1 MELREVNDFQYS
13 FSKELNENGEPKKF
27 YLKGVF
33 QAADVPNGNKR
44 VYPRAVLES
53 CVQKTNE
60 SVSSRQMLGELDHP
74 DSAKINLEKV
84 SHVVTKLEMTADGK
98 MYGEAEVLPT
108 ASGMILQSLLE
119 SNVKLGISSR
129 GFGSTVQKEG
139 LDEVQN
145 DFNLV
150 TFDIVSNPS
159 TPGAYPNAVYEST
172 QLENETAEEDAVTD
186 LDTFLTD
193 ALSENVEVQQ
203 ENKEFVC
210 TNGEGTRF
218 YVVEGDKESYG
229 TLNFHI
235 AHDYH
240 ILVKNEEYQERVG
253 FSNKNLQL
261 LEDIHGDK
269 VFNKINVKIESL
281 GYDPKTL
288 NRKKE
293 D

>member
-13 FSKELNENGEPKKF
+13 FRKELNENGEPKKF

-33 QAADVPNGNKR
+33 QAADTPNGNKR

-53 CVQKTNE
+53 CIQKTNE
-60 SVSSRQMLGELDHP
+60 SVKSRQMLGELDHP

-84 SHVVTKLEMTADGK
+84 SHVVTRLEMTGDGK

-108 ASGMILQSLLE
+108 ASGKILQSLLE
-119 SNVKLGISSR
+119 SNVRLGISSR
-129 GFGSTVQKEG
+129 GFGSTIQKEG

-159 TPGAYPNAVYEST
+159 TPGAYPNAVYESK
-172 QLENETAEEDAVTD
+172 EHEDEVAVDDTVTD
-186 LDTFLTD
+186 LETFLLDT
-193 ALSENVEVQQ
+193 LSENVEVEK
-203 ENKEFVC
+203 ENKEFIC
-210 TNGEGTRF
+210 TNGDGTRF
-218 YVVEGDKESYG
+218 YIVEGDKESYG

-235 AHDYH
+235 SHDYH
-240 ILVKNEEYQERVG
+240 VLVKNEEYQERIG
-253 FSNKNLQL
+253 FSSKNLQL

-269 VFNKINVKIESL
+269 VINKIISRVNSL

>member
-1 MELREVNDFQYS
+1 MELREVNEFNYT

-33 QAADVPNGNKR
+33 QAADTPNGNKR

-53 CVQKTNE
+53 CVEKTRD
-60 SVSSRQMLGELDHP
+60 SVTGRQMLGELDHP

-84 SHVVTKLEMTADGK
+84 SHVVTKLEMLPDGK
-98 MYGEAEVLPT
+98 MYGEAEVLRT

-129 GFGSTVQKEG
+129 GFGSTVQREG

-159 TPGAYPNAVYEST
+159 TPGAFPNAVYEDKQHDQTTSD
-172 QLENETAEEDAVTD
+172 EDAVID
-186 LDTFLTD
+186 LETFLSD
-193 ALSENVEVQQ
+193 ALNENVEVEM

-218 YVVEGDKESYG
+218 YIVEGDRESYG

-235 AHDYH
+235 SHNYH

-261 LEDIHGDK
+261 LEDIHGEN
-269 VFNKINVKIESL
+269 VYNKIINSVDKL
-281 GYDPKTL
+281 GYDLKTL
-288 NRKKE
+288 NKKKE